1 MVPGYVY
8 DLFIM
13 ADQRC
18 QMEEN
23 IYDVFAHC
31 YDNDCS
37 LEKIIENEES
47 AIFQIIGVLNS
58 LAAAYYQDMQDIPE
72 EHLRDAY
79 FDMYQE
85 IGRNLGTL
93 MRKSFR
99 YDVGGYHTYYWVNL
113 IITFSNKNNQNFT
126 KPSILKSV
134 YTVIKICSIYQIN
147 RMRIM
152 SWDKKAFKI
161 NLM

>member
-23 IYDVFAHC
+23 IYDVVAHC

-37 LEKIIENEES
+37 LEKIIENEEA

-58 LAAAYYQDMQDIPE
+58 FAAAYYEDYKADIPE
-72 EHLRDAY
+72 EQLRDAY
-79 FDMYQE
+79 FD
-85 IGRNLGTL
+85 
-93 MRKSFR
+93 
-99 YDVGGYHTYYWVNL
+99 
-113 IITFSNKNNQNFT
+113 
-126 KPSILKSV
+126 
-134 YTVIKICSIYQIN
+134 IY
-147 RMRIM
+147 
-152 SWDKKAFKI
+152 
-161 NLM
+161 